1 MAVKPNNANI
11 TLNISMRPATDDLG
25 CTNHQLTK
33 WIVNIINNCE
43 VNKCGS
49 ARTVFP

>member
-33 WIVNIINNCE
+33 WIVNFINNCE
-43 VNKCGS
+43 VNK
-49 ARTVFP
+49 